1 MQRGREEGTCVSE
14 KSSHEKKKR
23 PLKIAIPQSYAVKAK
38 SKTSLIH
45 KSCFFS
51 FPRPYDRPC
60 QYRNCTINPTNLS
73 LFLLLLKEEET
84 FLQKQTNK
92 RIQKQLLRV
101 INLKAAKFKIQCALP
116 PSPIPPLQ
124 LTCFKFFRIKELLII
139 LILVL
144 LVCLSHTGHQR
155 RGWWLSILHEPLDLT
170 HKHLTIKHDLV
181 GEKPAT
187 KCSQNN

>member
-14 KSSHEKKKR
+14 KPSHEKKKR
-23 PLKIAIPQSYAVKAK
+23 PQKIAIPQSYAVKTK

-51 FPRPYDRPC
+51 FPRSYDRPC

-73 LFLLLLKEEET
+73 LFLLLFLKEEET

-101 INLKAAKFKIQCALP
+101 IKLKAAKFKIQCP
-116 PSPIPPLQ
+116 PPPPPPPLPNSSFTAN
-124 LTCFKFFRIKELLII
+124 LF
-139 LILVL
+139 
-144 LVCLSHTGHQR
+144 
-155 RGWWLSILHEPLDLT
+155 
-170 HKHLTIKHDLV
+170 
-181 GEKPAT
+181 
-187 KCSQNN
+187 

>member
-1 MQRGREEGTCVSE
+1 M
-14 KSSHEKKKR
+14 R
-23 PLKIAIPQSYAVKAK
+23 PP
-38 SKTSLIH
+38 
-45 KSCFFS
+45 
-51 FPRPYDRPC
+51 PP
-60 QYRNCTINPTNLS
+60 
-73 LFLLLLKEEET
+73 
-84 FLQKQTNK
+84 
-92 RIQKQLLRV
+92 
-101 INLKAAKFKIQCALP
+101 P